1 MNGAPQ
7 IRLTID
13 SAEGQLQVSGPL
25 SLLRAYLRAFRH
37 NDDADLAADEADDA
51 QDLLVAVD
59 ALAAIAADPPTN
71 RNLGTG
77 DGLAATALAR
87 IRRRRADQAAS

>member
-37 NDDADLAADEADDA
+37 NDAADDALDEADDA
-51 QDLLVAVD
+51 QDLLVAVA
-59 ALAAIAADPPTN
+59 ALHTLAADPPIN
-71 RNLGTG
+71 GHLIPGTG
-77 DGLAATALAR
+77 VAATALAQ
-87 IRRRRADQAAS
+87 IRQRRADRAAS

>member
-37 NDDADLAADEADDA
+37 NDDADRAADEADDA

-59 ALAAIAADPPTN
+59 ALAAIAADQPTN
-71 RNLGTG
+71 GYLVAG
-77 DGLAATALAR
+77 DGLAATALAQ
-87 IRRRRADQAAS
+87 IRRRRADRAAS